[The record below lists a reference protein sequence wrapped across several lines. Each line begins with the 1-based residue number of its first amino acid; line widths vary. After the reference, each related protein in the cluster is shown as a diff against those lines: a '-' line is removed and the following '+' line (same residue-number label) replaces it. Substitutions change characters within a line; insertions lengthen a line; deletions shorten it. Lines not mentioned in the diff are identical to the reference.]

1 MGRGA
6 KRKKGRALRRGG
18 EDDRHASARRTRL
31 REIAGVG
38 ALTLTVAAIIA
49 LASYDARDPSLNA
62 ATGATRVHNYLGTG
76 GALFADLLVQVF
88 GFGAWLFPV
97 FCFGAAVLCF
107 AGISFGIWSRVGRSL
122 GLTGFSLALAA
133 LGNLAFGDRDPFYG
147 GVEAPVPAGGMLGQ
161 LLAAAFRP
169 LLGDAGA
176 ALVFSF
182 LLVACFTLA
191 THLTPKRLAAAAWAG
206 ALATWGGALAL
217 WEPLAHAWE
226 LRRARKEKAEARD
239 RRHPEEPERAAPEVD
254 PDLEA
259 AAAELEIAE
268 EELEGPMIVHRP
280 PPRKKGAGRRPE
292 PPRISGSYTLPPL
305 ELLDDPPP
313 DRTPVSREEILANS
327 RILERKLADFGVNG
341 KVTQVHPGPVVTMY
355 EYEPAPG
362 IKVNRIEGLQDDL
375 ALALAA
381 DSIRVARI
389 PGKSVVGIELPNKK
403 REVVTLKEI
412 MLSEEFGRAH
422 SKLAVALG
430 KDIFGRPRVG
440 DLGRMPHVL
449 IAGATG
455 SGKSVMINTLVSSIL
470 FSARPDEVQFI
481 MIDPKMVELTMYDG
495 IPHLIAPVVSN
506 PKKAAYALRNAVGL
520 MEERYKVL
528 AERKV
533 RNIESYNHHLAAEAK
548 ARREQPA
555 LMPYLVIVIDEL
567 ADLMILAQ
575 SEVEDSITRLAQ
587 LSRAVG
593 MHLVIATQRPSTNVI
608 TGIIKANLPVRMSFN
623 VSSKIDSRV
632 VLDAN
637 GAEQLLGKGDMLYLP
652 PGTNKLE
659 RIHGAFVSEDE
670 VKRLVEHLK
679 GQAQPTYNEA
689 ILQPPPAEAA
699 EAEGGDGEQDEM
711 YDQAVAVVTE
721 SGQASISYVQ
731 RRLKVGYN
739 RAARMI
745 EAMEKAGLVSPAD
758 GARPRRI
765 LARRAYDEE

>member
-1 MGRGA
+1 MARG
-6 KRKKGRALRRGG
+6 RKKKKDQSLRRGH
-18 EDDRHASARRTRL
+18 EESARRAARWNRL

-38 ALTLTVAAIIA
+38 FVALTIAAIIA
-49 LASYDARDPSLNA
+49 LASYSARDSSFNV
-62 ATGATRVHNYLGTG
+62 ATGSGATHNFLGVF
-76 GALFADLLVQVF
+76 GAYFADLLIQLF

-97 FCFGAAVLCF
+97 HAFGAAVLCF
-107 AGISFGIWSRVGRSL
+107 THIPISFARRIGRL
-122 GLTGFSLALAA
+122 VGLTVFSLSLVT
-133 LGNLAFGDRDPFYG
+133 LGNLAFGAADPLYRGGGQPVPGG
-147 GVEAPVPAGGMLGQ
+147 GVVGK
-161 LLAAAFRP
+161 LLAGLALP
-169 LLGDAGA
+169 WLGVTGTTI
-176 ALVFSF
+176 VFVF
-182 LLVACFTLA
+182 LLVASFTLA
-191 THLTPKRLAAAAWAG
+191 THLTPRRISQFLWTRAQAAAAAV
-206 ALATWGGALAL
+206 ARARD
-217 WEPLAHAWE
+217 
-226 LRRARKEKAEARD
+226 LRRGRKEKEQVRGT
-239 RRHPEEPERAAPEVD
+239 RAAAGT
-254 PDLEA
+254 PDEKSVVKQPPDEA
-259 AAAELEIAE
+259 PLEIGDEDLA
-268 EELEGPMIVHRP
+268 GPLIVHRP
-280 PPRKKGAGRRPE
+280 PPLHRKPGPRRPE
-292 PPRISGSYTLPPL
+292 PARTRSTFVLPPL
-305 ELLDDPPP
+305 DLLDDPPA
-313 DRTPVSREEILANS
+313 DRAPVSRDEILAHS

-341 KVTQVHPGPVVTMY
+341 RVTQVHPGPVITMY
-355 EYEPAPG
+355 EYEPAAG
-362 IKVNRIEGLQDDL
+362 IKVNRIVGLQDDL
-375 ALALAA
+375 ALALSAT
-381 DSIRVARI
+381 SVRVVAPI
-389 PGKSVVGIELPNKK
+389 PGKPVVGIELPNRT

-412 MLSEEFGRAH
+412 MLSEEYGRGH
-422 SKLAVALG
+422 SKLTVALG
-430 KDIFGRPRVG
+430 KDIYGKPRIA
-440 DLGRMPHVL
+440 DLGKMPHVL

-455 SGKSVMINTLVSSIL
+455 SGKSVMINTLISSIL

-520 MEERYKVL
+520 MEERYKIL
-528 AERKV
+528 AEKKV

-548 ARREQPA
+548 ARGEMPA
-555 LMPYLVIVIDEL
+555 LMSFLVIVIDEL

-637 GAEQLLGKGDMLYLP
+637 GAELLLGKGDMLYLP

-679 GQAQPTYNEA
+679 GQATPTYDEK
-689 ILQPPPAEAA
+689 LLLPPPTDG
-699 EAEGGDGEQDEM
+699 AEGEVGDGEQDEM
-711 YDQAVAVVTE
+711 YDQAVAVVSE

-745 EAMEKAGLVSPAD
+745 EAMEKAGLIGPAD
-758 GARPRRI
+758 GAKPRKI
-765 LARRAYDEE
+765 LARRNYDEE